1 MLGDF
6 AIRWKCA
13 RVPEFTMELPWLCTD
28 LAHHQ
33 HNFDRPSYS
42 KRVRR
47 SMVLDLPQLSLCHH
61 CAATVLKDIL
71 LFANLPK
78 YRVLYLDARKC
89 GAQCAL
95 LFPAVFAD
103 PHRLLLFV
111 YDSYCWWILLVRR
124 LPHEQWPVQS
134 GRMGLTEVTTNDV
147 DLLRYCDRYNQRGDA
162 QHSYRNCGLRI
173 WKSRGDSE
181 IVLGFGKTL
190 LDHWKL
196 KVCFKTGNCLTE
208 QTERVPRGC

>member
-1 MLGDF
+1 
-6 AIRWKCA
+6 
-13 RVPEFTMELPWLCTD
+13 
-28 LAHHQ
+28 
-33 HNFDRPSYS
+33 
-42 KRVRR
+42 
-47 SMVLDLPQLSLCHH
+47 MVLDLPQLSLCHH

-111 YDSYCWWILLVRR
+111 YDSYCWRILLVRR

-147 DLLRYCDRYNQRGDA
+147 DLLRYCDRYNQRSDA
-162 QHSYRNCGLRI
+162 QHSYRNCGFRI
-173 WKSRGDSE
+173 
-181 IVLGFGKTL
+181 
-190 LDHWKL
+190 
-196 KVCFKTGNCLTE
+196 
-208 QTERVPRGC
+208 